1 MDRYRYTQRGDTVK
15 FRSLQLH
22 DLDKLPTLFKKHLFY
37 MKQDKSVDRSS
48 PERVTKQLY
57 FNYVLNVALGFLG
70 LDTFVSFV
78 ALTDDENI
86 IGTITARR
94 FPLGKSWIVG
104 PVVCHR
110 DFRHLGVATN
120 LMNLVMKDLRAKK
133 ATSALLS
140 TERNN
145 ISGLKFFE
153 KFGFKYLEPVFMD
166 HKGARN
172 YVRRIVLIHGY
183 LRKPP
188 NRIKQYPPMK
198 RNSESAERRAP
209 KIWYV
214 LIKVFD
220 QCQA

>member
-1 MDRYRYTQRGDTVK
+1 MK
-15 FRSLQLH
+15 FRNLH
-22 DLDKLPTLFKKHLFY
+22 SNDLDMLSTLFKKHLFY

-48 PERVTKQLY
+48 PQRVTKQLY
-57 FNYVLNVALGFLG
+57 FHYILNVALRFLG

-78 ALTDDENI
+78 ALTDDEDI

-94 FPLGKSWIVG
+94 FPLAKSWIVG

-120 LMNLVMKDLRAKK
+120 LMNLVMDHLRAKK

-145 ISGLKFFE
+145 IVGLRFFR

-166 HKGARN
+166 HKEARN
-172 YVRRIVLIHGY
+172 YVRRISLIHGY

-188 NRIKQYPPMK
+188 NRIKKYPPIE
-198 RNSESAERRAP
+198 RNSNLAEKRET
-209 KIWYV
+209 KMWYI

-220 QCQA
+220 QMPRAHA

>member
-1 MDRYRYTQRGDTVK
+1 ML
-15 FRSLQLH
+15 S
-22 DLDKLPTLFKKHLFY
+22 TLFKKHLFY

-48 PERVTKQLY
+48 PQRVAKQLY
-57 FNYVLNVALGFLG
+57 FHYILNVALSFLG

-78 ALTDDENI
+78 ALTDDEKI

-94 FPLGKSWIVG
+94 FPLGKSWVVG
-104 PVVCHR
+104 PVVCHQ
-110 DFRHLGVATN
+110 DFRHLGIATN
-120 LMNLVMKDLRAKK
+120 LMNLVMEYLRAKK

-145 ISGLKFFE
+145 IPGLRFFK
-153 KFGFKYLEPVFMD
+153 KFGFKYLELVFMD

-172 YVRRIVLIHGY
+172 YVRKIALIHGY

-188 NRIKQYPPMK
+188 NRIKQYPPIK
-198 RNSESAERRAP
+198 RNSDLAGKRET
-209 KIWYV
+209 KMWYI

-220 QCQA
+220 QMPRMNSRK